1 MTKSIS
7 VLGKPTESIRDN
19 GRGRERRGPSC
30 LCEPTILPRRKPRE
44 GPTRDSEAEDEAV
57 HGLSGHRCGPRA
69 DWRRQRRGSKDGRAM
84 VRRGAEAWPRSQSQ
98 TQGRGDPRRA
108 SVCGAEIQGSRGFR
122 LRETPHTK
130 KPGRGDARPALS
142 SSPAS
147 PCRTSSPA
155 SARQVSG
162 LPCTAPRAP
171 PATPASAGKSHRKR
185 ISRTQA
191 ATPRR
196 PPRSLPSRLTRAA
209 SESSRERR
217 SRRGLAM
224 SPRRLHCAVGRPVR
238 RGGRGPSPG
247 LALTRSNRKCLQMFR
262 MFFGW
267 ENNSQVNSSTLRRRL

>member
-7 VLGKPTESIRDN
+7 VLGKPTESIRVN

-44 GPTRDSEAEDEAV
+44 GRTRDSEAEDEAV

-130 KPGRGDARPALS
+130 KLGRGDARPALS

-147 PCRTSSPA
+147 PCRTSSPP
-155 SARQVSG
+155 RPGRCQVSPAQRPGPRQRLLLARGSG
-162 LPCTAPRAP
+162 LSQETDLKDPGR
-171 PATPASAGKSHRKR
+171 H
-185 ISRTQA
+185 
-191 ATPRR
+191 ATPRHAGR
-196 PPRSLPSRLTRAA
+196 P
-209 SESSRERR
+209 
-217 SRRGLAM
+217 GH
-224 SPRRLHCAVGRPVR
+224 SPRASHEQLQSLLGSAGQGGVSPCHHGDYTALWGVPCAVGGAAPALASPHYLPRPHSR
-238 RGGRGPSPG
+238 QPKMSPDV
-247 LALTRSNRKCLQMFR
+247 SN
-262 MFFGW
+262 
-267 ENNSQVNSSTLRRRL
+267 VLRVGK